1 MNNCKA
7 RLGLALPLAVSILS
21 AGWLFG
27 TATAQSSTTAP
38 LVDITGYTVSG
49 SHCRIGKDVSDT
61 TIMVKNS
68 LPGGSRDYFQLTFD
82 AFILQPGQ
90 YGNPKNVAGL
100 YGDCLVDMQVTVP
113 KGYQISY
120 VRYELDGD
128 IQIGQFADED
138 GRRGEESAE
147 ITTAFYLE
155 TAGPERKWLADGRH
169 SVTRRGSVAEEVEVL
184 EDIGLVAESCTER
197 VNLSVYTTATLESD
211 TIIDSESQVSVDRS
225 SGNQGQI
232 IRLYLS
238 PCAP

>member
-1 MNNCKA
+1 MNMFQYRPQLAGCA
-7 RLGLALPLAVSILS
+7 IALGAVCLLS
-21 AGWLFG
+21 
-27 TATAQSSTTAP
+27 TAIAQSPANAP
-38 LVDITGYTVSG
+38 LVDITGYTVTG
-49 SHCRIGKDVSDT
+49 SHCRIGKDAGDT
-61 TIMVKNS
+61 TILVKNS
-68 LPGGSRDYFQLTFD
+68 LPGGGRDYFQLTFD

-120 VRYELDGD
+120 LRYELDGD

-138 GRRGEESAE
+138 GRRGEEHAE

-169 SVTRRGSVAEEVEVL
+169 SLTRRGTVAEEVQAF
-184 EDIGLVAESCTER
+184 EDIGLVAEHCAEQ

-211 TIIDSESQVSVDRS
+211 TIIDSESRVSVDRS
-225 SGNQGQI
+225 SGNHGQI
-232 IRLYLS
+232 IRIYLT